1 MAMSS
6 CVVRAATLRGV
17 SAVPVDVE
25 VCISAGMPGFSIV
38 GMGDASVQ
46 ESRERVRAAL
56 RACGFTMPNHKVVVN
71 LAPGAL
77 RKTGSGFDLPIAVGL
92 LCATAQINP
101 RIADGYLFAGEL
113 SLKGA
118 VRPVP
123 GLLAYALCAKRMGLA
138 LVSAL
143 EEGACE
149 VEGLDR
155 LFVESLCDLRKGEF
169 GRLRIPAGEQV
180 TLEKDFRDI
189 AGHDM
194 AKRAF
199 QIAAAGGHGVL
210 MMGPPGSG
218 QVKPCWLRACHL
230 FCRRFRVQK
239 RLRRPSFIR

>member
-1 MAMSS
+1 MAAS

-17 SAVPVDVE
+17 RAVPVDVE
-25 VCISAGMPGFSIV
+25 VCVSNGMPGFSIV

-56 RACGFTMPNHKVVVN
+56 RACGFTMPNSKVVVN

-101 RIADGYLFAGEL
+101 RIAEQYLFVGEL

-118 VRPVP
+118 VRPVS
-123 GLLAYALCAKRMGLA
+123 GLLAYALCAKQLGLPLA
-138 LVSAL
+138 SAS
-143 EEGACE
+143 EEGACDI
-149 VEGLDR
+149 EGLER
-155 LFVESLCDLRKGEF
+155 RVIAGLSDLRKGDF
-169 GRLRIPAGEQV
+169 ARLGAGSAPQHIA
-180 TLEKDFRDI
+180 EKDFRDI

-218 QVKPCWLRACHL
+218 KTMLASRLPSICHRFLVK
-230 FCRRFRVQK
+230 RRLK
-239 RLRRPSFIR
+239 RR

>member
-1 MAMSS
+1 MATSS

-155 LFVESLCDLRKGEF
+155 LCVESLCDLRKGEF
-169 GRLRIPAGEQV
+169 GRLCMPAGEQV

-199 QIAAAGGHGVL
+199 QIA
-210 MMGPPGSG
+210 
-218 QVKPCWLRACHL
+218 
-230 FCRRFRVQK
+230 
-239 RLRRPSFIR
+239 PSSFKFL